1 MRDLIALPPVGPVD
15 GCLPAVRDGSTK
27 PVQHEHL
34 DSDSCASGA
43 NSRRVLRLPTCIQAL
58 PHTPVIDT
66 AVLRRVR
73 PNALPNDPP
82 AVTE

>member
-15 GCLPAVRDGSTK
+15 GCLPAVRDGSTS

-34 DSDSCASGA
+34 DFDSCASSA
-43 NSRRVLRLPTCIQAL
+43 NRRRILRLPTSVH
-58 PHTPVIDT
+58 PPFHTPVIDT

-73 PNALPNDPP
+73 LNALPNDPP

>member
-1 MRDLIALPPVGPVD
+1 
-15 GCLPAVRDGSTK
+15 VRDGSTK

-34 DSDSCASGA
+34 DFDSCAFSA
-43 NSRRVLRLPTCIQAL
+43 NSRRVLRLPTCIRTSS
-58 PHTPVIDT
+58 HTPVIDT